1 MSSTIKAT
9 SMHHCR
15 WWSGTRLT
23 LLAPTVSIRR
33 SVRSI
38 ELVDASFMPPPGE
51 KAVFA
56 TLPDNT
62 YPLRLAELKGYSP
75 GTSLDRDCRV
85 GGPVTR
91 SS

>member
-1 MSSTIKAT
+1 M
-9 SMHHCR
+9 
-15 WWSGTRLT
+15 
-23 LLAPTVSIRR
+23 
-33 SVRSI
+33 
-38 ELVDASFMPPPGE
+38 DASFMPPPGE